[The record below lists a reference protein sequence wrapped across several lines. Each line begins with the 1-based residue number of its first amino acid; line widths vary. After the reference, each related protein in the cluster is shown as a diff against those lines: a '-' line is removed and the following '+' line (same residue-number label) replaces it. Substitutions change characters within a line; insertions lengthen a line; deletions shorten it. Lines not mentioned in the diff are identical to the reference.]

1 MGKYSFKYGDTE
13 LSTDINEQNIIY
25 KLKPNSAKKLDDI
38 ESEINKVLNNPT
50 GTKPL
55 NEIVNPGEK
64 IAIIVSDITR
74 AWMKSDKFIIHI
86 VNYLSA
92 LGVKDDDMFIVIAL
106 GGHRKSTKEEM
117 MAIVGE
123 EVFNRI
129 KVYDHECEDKNELVY
144 VGESS

>member
-64 IAIIVSDITR
+64 
-74 AWMKSDKFIIHI
+74 
-86 VNYLSA
+86 
-92 LGVKDDDMFIVIAL
+92 
-106 GGHRKSTKEEM
+106 
-117 MAIVGE
+117 
-123 EVFNRI
+123 
-129 KVYDHECEDKNELVY
+129 
-144 VGESS
+144 